1 MPKYFDFV
9 LAAYSIWIGVFAIYL
24 LMLFRRSR
32 RNRAALELLLESPL
46 EPQSRGNLRPDKNL

>member
-9 LAAYSIWIGVFAIYL
+9 FAAYAIWIGVFAIYL

-32 RNRAALELLLESPL
+32 RNRAALETLRETPS
-46 EPQSRGNLRPDKNL
+46 RPDSRADGNS